1 MQFFP
6 GQRWI
11 SESQPDKGLGLIL
24 KTSEETVTVVFPAVD
39 ETLTYA
45 LTSAPLRR
53 VVFGA
58 GDTIELHDGSSL
70 IVEDTK
76 ESEGLI
82 SYIVEGREI
91 GESELSDRIGFH
103 QPDARLLGGR
113 INSSRKF
120 LLRQRTL
127 QARSAMRGREER
139 GLMGARIDLIPH
151 QLYIAN
157 EVSKRHAPRVLLA
170 DEVGLGKTI
179 EACLIMHSQLVSGRI
194 SRALVLVPEPL
205 VHQWFIE
212 LLRRFS
218 LQFAIFDEERCVAI
232 ESGGEAETVGLEEA
246 LSEELSTEE
255 VPEKQ
260 VNPFLDDQL
269 ILASIDLLAN
279 DERRASQALDA
290 GWDILIVDEAHHLD
304 WSVSEVSNEY
314 KIVEKLASTTDGLLL
329 LTGTPGQLRPE
340 GHFARLRLLDPD
352 RFSDFEKFLV
362 ESKDAAQ
369 VSAIAAKIGT
379 DVDFEDSEKTKLSE
393 WVGGDVPENSE
404 ELLRR
409 LLDLHG
415 TGRVM
420 FRNRRVNLGGFPER
434 EAILC
439 SLEAENGEN
448 DPRIDWLINL
458 LENLGEEKVLVI
470 CRTVQD
476 AEKLN
481 ELILEKVRLKTT
493 LFHEGLELIK
503 RDRSAAYFAE
513 EDGARML
520 ICSEIGSEG
529 RNFQFARNLILYDLP
544 QTPSL
549 LEQRIGRLD
558 RIGQRETVR
567 IYVPFVVG
575 TEHAALAQWY
585 HQGMDAFQK
594 PIEGGSRLLEQ
605 FGEEMEKIEPSD
617 LSAWEKIIM
626 QTKSAKKNLDE
637 ELESGRDRLL
647 EMSSFD
653 QKAAKKIVDDID
665 AIDQDPI
672 LETLMTDLF
681 DQFGIAIEELGDHC
695 YYIKPDTVFAGDAFP
710 GMREIGMS
718 ITFDRS
724 SAMSNEQ
731 MTFISWDHP
740 LVSTCIDLM
749 LDGEQGSSSFGQ
761 ILGTAAQAGLV
772 AECTFLLEPVC
783 PVSLGADRF
792 LPPTPIRVVVDHG
805 GNNIKPNFEDTKVRE
820 GNRKWLRSKIEIL
833 KRMVP
838 IMREAAE
845 KLAEKD
851 AVKNRKA
858 AGKKM
863 EKVLE
868 DTIDRLE
875 RLKRLGHPVRESEIT
890 EAQNERDALRVHLA
904 KSRLRLDSIRLS
916 AIGA

>member
-24 KTSEETVTVVFPAVD
+24 KTTDETVTVVFPAVD

-45 LTSAPLRR
+45 TGSAPLRR
-53 VVFGA
+53 VIFGA
-58 GDTIELHDGSSL
+58 DDTIELHDGSSL
-70 IVEDTK
+70 IVEETK

-127 QARSAMRGREER
+127 QARSEMRGRKER

-151 QLYIAN
+151 QLYIAD
-157 EVSKRHAPRVLLA
+157 EVSKRHGPRVLLA

-205 VHQWFIE
+205 IHQWFIE

-232 ESGGEAETVGLEEA
+232 ESGGEAENVGLEEK
-246 LSEELSTEE
+246 
-255 VPEKQ
+255 PEKD

-290 GWDILIVDEAHHLD
+290 DWDILIVDEAHHLD

-314 KIVEKLASTTDGLLL
+314 KIVEQLASTTDGLLL

-340 GHFARLRLLDPD
+340 GHFARLKLLDPN
-352 RFSDFEKFLV
+352 RFSDLEKFLI
-362 ESKDAAQ
+362 ESKDAAL

-379 DVDFEDSEKTKLSE
+379 DSEFEDSEKTKLSE
-393 WVGGDVPENSE
+393 WVGGDLPEDSE

-439 SLEAENGEN
+439 SLETGNEEN

-470 CRTVQD
+470 CRTVEAAKQ
-476 AEKLN
+476 LN
-481 ELILEKVRLKTT
+481 ESILEKVRLKTT

-529 RNFQFARNLILYDLP
+529 RNFQFASNLILYDLP
-544 QTPSL
+544 KTPSL

-558 RIGQRETVR
+558 RIGQKETVR

-605 FGEEMEKIEPSD
+605 FGEEMERTDPSD
-617 LSAWEKIIM
+617 SSAWEKIIM
-626 QTKSAKKNLDE
+626 QTKSAKKDLDE

-792 LPPTPIRVVVDHG
+792 LPPTPIRVVVDHV

-820 GNRKWLRSKIEIL
+820 GNRKWLRSKVEIL

>member
-45 LTSAPLRR
+45 LVSAPLRR
-53 VVFGA
+53 VVFSA

-70 IVEDTK
+70 IVEETK
-76 ESEGLI
+76 ETEGLI
-82 SYIVEGREI
+82 SYIVDGREI
-91 GESELSDRIGFH
+91 SESELSDRIGFH

-127 QARSAMRGREER
+127 QARSGMRGRKER

-157 EVSKRHAPRVLLA
+157 EVGTRHAPRVLLA

-232 ESGGEAETVGLEEA
+232 ETEGESETIGI
-246 LSEELSTEE
+246 EE
-255 VPEKQ
+255 VPAEEVLAEEVPKKD

-279 DERRASQALDA
+279 DERRASQAVDA
-290 GWDILIVDEAHHLD
+290 GWDMLIVDEAHHLD

-314 KIVEKLASTTDGLLL
+314 KIVEQLASTVDGLLL

-352 RFSDFEKFLV
+352 RFSDLEKFLV
-362 ESKDAAQ
+362 ESKDAVQ
-369 VSAIAAKIGT
+369 VSAIASKIGT
-379 DVDFEDSEKTKLSE
+379 GTEFEDSEKTKLSE
-393 WVGGDVPENSE
+393 WVGGDVPEDSE

-439 SLEAENGEN
+439 SLEPENEDN

-470 CRTVQD
+470 CRTVED

-481 ELILEKVRLKTT
+481 ESVLEKVRLKTT

-544 QTPSL
+544 ESPSL

-558 RIGQRETVR
+558 RIGQKETVR

-585 HQGMDAFQK
+585 HQGIDAFQK

-605 FGEEMEKIEPSD
+605 FGEEMERTDPSD
-617 LSAWEKIIM
+617 SNAWEKIIT
-626 QTKSAKKNLDE
+626 QTKSAKKDLDE

-653 QKAAKKIVDDID
+653 QKAAKKIVDSIN
-665 AIDQDPI
+665 AIDQDPE
-672 LETLMTDLF
+672 LEILMTDLF

-724 SAMSNEQ
+724 SAMNNEQ

-792 LPPTPIRVVVDHG
+792 LPPTPISVVVDHS
-805 GNNIKPNFEDTKVRE
+805 GNDIKPNFDATKVKE
-820 GNRKWLRSKIEIL
+820 GNRKWLRSKIDIL
-833 KRMVP
+833 KKMVP
-838 IMREAAE
+838 VMTEAAE
-845 KLAEKD
+845 KLAQKD
-851 AVKNRKA
+851 ATKNRKA
-858 AGKKM
+858 AAKKM
-863 EKVLE
+863 EKALE

-890 EAQNERDALRVHLA
+890 DAQKERDALRVHLA
-904 KSRLRLDSIRLS
+904 KARIRLDSIRLS

>member
-24 KTSEETVTVVFPAVD
+24 KTTDETVTVVFPAVD

-45 LTSAPLRR
+45 TGSAPLRR
-53 VVFGA
+53 VIFGA
-58 GDTIELHDGSSL
+58 DDTIELHDGSSL
-70 IVEDTK
+70 IVEETK

-127 QARSAMRGREER
+127 QARSEMRGRKER

-151 QLYIAN
+151 QLYIAD
-157 EVSKRHAPRVLLA
+157 EVSKRHGPRVLLA

-205 VHQWFIE
+205 IHQWFIE

-232 ESGGEAETVGLEEA
+232 ESGGEAENVGLEEK
-246 LSEELSTEE
+246 
-255 VPEKQ
+255 PEKD

-290 GWDILIVDEAHHLD
+290 DWDILIVDEAHHLD

-314 KIVEKLASTTDGLLL
+314 KIVEQLASTTDGLLL

-340 GHFARLRLLDPD
+340 GHFARLKLLDPN
-352 RFSDFEKFLV
+352 RFSDLEKFLI
-362 ESKDAAQ
+362 ESKDAAL

-379 DVDFEDSEKTKLSE
+379 DSEFEDSEKTKLSE
-393 WVGGDVPENSE
+393 WVGGDLPEDSE
-404 ELLRR
+404 ELLRK

-439 SLEAENGEN
+439 SLETGNEEN

-470 CRTVQD
+470 CRTVEA
-476 AEKLN
+476 AEQLN
-481 ELILEKVRLKTT
+481 ESILEKVRLKTT

-529 RNFQFARNLILYDLP
+529 RNFQFASNLILYDLP
-544 QTPSL
+544 KTPSL

-558 RIGQRETVR
+558 RIGQKETVR

-575 TEHAALAQWY
+575 TEHAVLAQWY

-605 FGEEMEKIEPSD
+605 FGEEMERTDPSD
-617 LSAWEKIIM
+617 SSAWEKITM
-626 QTKSAKKNLDE
+626 QTKSAKKDLDE

-653 QKAAKKIVDDID
+653 QNAAKKIVDDIA
-665 AIDQDPI
+665 AIDQDPT
-672 LETLMTDLF
+672 LEILMTDLF

-724 SAMSNEQ
+724 TAMSNEQ

-792 LPPTPIRVVVDHG
+792 LPPTPIPVVVDHD
-805 GNNIKPNFEDTKVRE
+805 GNDIKPNFEDTKVRE
-820 GNRKWLRSKIEIL
+820 GNRKWLRSKVEIL

-851 AVKNRKA
+851 AVKNRKVA
-858 AGKKM
+858 AKKM
-863 EKVLE
+863 EKALE

-890 EAQNERDALRVHLA
+890 AAQNERDALRVHLA
-904 KSRLRLDSIRLS
+904 QSRLRLDSIRLS
-916 AIGA
+916 AVGA

>member
-45 LTSAPLRR
+45 TGSAPLRR

-70 IVEDTK
+70 IVEEAK

-82 SYIVEGREI
+82 NYIVEGREI

-120 LLRQRTL
+120 LLRQRAL
-127 QARSAMRGREER
+127 QARSEMRGRKER

-151 QLYIAN
+151 QLYIAD
-157 EVSKRHAPRVLLA
+157 EVGRRHAPRVLLA

-179 EACLIMHSQLVSGRI
+179 EACLIMHRQLVSGRI

-232 ESGGEAETVGLEEA
+232 ESGGEEENMGLEEVPV
-246 LSEELSTEE
+246 EEA
-255 VPEKQ
+255 PAKD

-290 GWDILIVDEAHHLD
+290 GWDMLIVDEAHHLD
-304 WSVSEVSNEY
+304 WSVNEVSNAY
-314 KIVEKLASTTDGLLL
+314 KVVEQLASSTDGLLL

-340 GHFARLRLLDPD
+340 EHFARLRLLDPN
-352 RFSDFEKFLV
+352 RFSDLEKFLA
-362 ESKDAAQ
+362 ESKDAAE

-379 DVDFEDSEKTKLSE
+379 EAEFEDSEKTKLSE
-393 WVGGDVPENSE
+393 WVGGDVPEDSE
-404 ELLRR
+404 DLLRR

-439 SLEAENGEN
+439 SLETENEEN

-470 CRTVQD
+470 CRTVED
-476 AEKLN
+476 AEQLN
-481 ELILEKVRLKTT
+481 ALVLEKVRLKTT

-544 QTPSL
+544 KTPSL

-558 RIGQRETVR
+558 RIGQKEMVR
-567 IYVPFVVG
+567 IYVPFVMG

-605 FGEEMEKIEPSD
+605 FGEEMERTDPSD
-617 LSAWEKIIM
+617 SSAWEKIIM
-626 QTKSAKKNLDE
+626 QTKSAKKDLDE

-653 QKAAKKIVDDID
+653 DKSSKKIVEAID
-665 AIDQDPI
+665 AIDQDPA
-672 LETLMTDLF
+672 LEGLMTDLF

-695 YYIKPDTVFAGDAFP
+695 YYIKPDSVFAGDAFP

-749 LDGEQGSSSFGQ
+749 LNGEQGSSSFGQ
-761 ILGTAAQAGLV
+761 ILGTAAEAGLV

-792 LPPTPIRVVVDHG
+792 LPPTPIPVVIDHG
-805 GNNIKPNFEDTKVRE
+805 GNDIKPNFDSTKVRE
-820 GNRKWLRSKIEIL
+820 GNRKWLRAKIDIL

-838 IMREAAE
+838 VMTEAAE

-858 AGKKM
+858 AAKKM
-863 EKVLE
+863 EKTLE

-890 EAQNERDALRVHLA
+890 EAQNERESLRVHLA

-916 AIGA
+916 AVGA

>member
-1 MQFFP
+1 
-6 GQRWI
+6 
-11 SESQPDKGLGLIL
+11 LIL
-24 KTSEETVTVVFPAVD
+24 KTTDETVTVVFPAVD

-45 LTSAPLRR
+45 TGSAPLRR
-53 VVFGA
+53 VIFGA
-58 GDTIELHDGSSL
+58 DDTIELHDGSSL
-70 IVEDTK
+70 IVEETK

-127 QARSAMRGREER
+127 QARSEMRGRKER

-151 QLYIAN
+151 QLYIAD
-157 EVSKRHAPRVLLA
+157 EVSKRHGPRVLLA

-205 VHQWFIE
+205 IHQWFIE

-232 ESGGEAETVGLEEA
+232 ENGGEAENVGLEEK
-246 LSEELSTEE
+246 
-255 VPEKQ
+255 PEKD

-290 GWDILIVDEAHHLD
+290 DWDMLIVDEAHHLD

-314 KIVEKLASTTDGLLL
+314 KIVEQLASTTDGLLL

-340 GHFARLRLLDPD
+340 GHFARLKLLDPN
-352 RFSDFEKFLV
+352 RFSDLEKFLI
-362 ESKDAAQ
+362 ESKDAAL

-379 DVDFEDSEKTKLSE
+379 DSEFEDSEKTKLSE
-393 WVGGDVPENSE
+393 WVGGDLPEDSE

-439 SLEAENGEN
+439 SLETGNEEN

-470 CRTVQD
+470 CRTVEA
-476 AEKLN
+476 AEQLN
-481 ELILEKVRLKTT
+481 ESILEKVRLKTT

-529 RNFQFARNLILYDLP
+529 RNFQFASNLILYDLP
-544 QTPSL
+544 KTPSL

-558 RIGQRETVR
+558 RIGQKETVR

-605 FGEEMEKIEPSD
+605 FGEEMERTDPSD
-617 LSAWEKIIM
+617 SSAWEKIIM
-626 QTKSAKKNLDE
+626 QTKSAKKDLDE

-792 LPPTPIRVVVDHG
+792 LPPTPIRVVVDHV

-820 GNRKWLRSKIEIL
+820 GNRKWLRSKVEIL

>member
-1 MQFFP
+1 
-6 GQRWI
+6 
-11 SESQPDKGLGLIL
+11 
-24 KTSEETVTVVFPAVD
+24 
-39 ETLTYA
+39 
-45 LTSAPLRR
+45 
-53 VVFGA
+53 
-58 GDTIELHDGSSL
+58 
-70 IVEDTK
+70 
-76 ESEGLI
+76 
-82 SYIVEGREI
+82 
-91 GESELSDRIGFH
+91 
-103 QPDARLLGGR
+103 
-113 INSSRKF
+113 
-120 LLRQRTL
+120 
-127 QARSAMRGREER
+127 
-139 GLMGARIDLIPH
+139 
-151 QLYIAN
+151 
-157 EVSKRHAPRVLLA
+157 
-170 DEVGLGKTI
+170 
-179 EACLIMHSQLVSGRI
+179 
-194 SRALVLVPEPL
+194 
-205 VHQWFIE
+205 
-212 LLRRFS
+212 
-218 LQFAIFDEERCVAI
+218 
-232 ESGGEAETVGLEEA
+232 
-246 LSEELSTEE
+246 
-255 VPEKQ
+255 
-260 VNPFLDDQL
+260 
-269 ILASIDLLAN
+269 
-279 DERRASQALDA
+279 
-290 GWDILIVDEAHHLD
+290 
-304 WSVSEVSNEY
+304 
-314 KIVEKLASTTDGLLL
+314 
-329 LTGTPGQLRPE
+329 
-340 GHFARLRLLDPD
+340 
-352 RFSDFEKFLV
+352 
-362 ESKDAAQ
+362 
-369 VSAIAAKIGT
+369 
-379 DVDFEDSEKTKLSE
+379 
-393 WVGGDVPENSE
+393 
-404 ELLRR
+404 
-409 LLDLHG
+409 
-415 TGRVM
+415 
-420 FRNRRVNLGGFPER
+420 
-434 EAILC
+434 
-439 SLEAENGEN
+439 
-448 DPRIDWLINL
+448 
-458 LENLGEEKVLVI
+458 
-470 CRTVQD
+470 
-476 AEKLN
+476 
-481 ELILEKVRLKTT
+481 
-493 LFHEGLELIK
+493 
-503 RDRSAAYFAE
+503 
-513 EDGARML
+513 ML

-529 RNFQFARNLILYDLP
+529 RNFQFASNLILYDLP
-544 QTPSL
+544 KTPSL

-558 RIGQRETVR
+558 RIGQKETVR
-567 IYVPFVVG
+567 IYVPFVMG

-605 FGEEMEKIEPSD
+605 FGEEMERTDPSD
-617 LSAWEKIIM
+617 SSAWEKIIM
-626 QTKSAKKNLDE
+626 QTKSAKKDLDE

-792 LPPTPIRVVVDHG
+792 LPPTPIPVVVDHD
-805 GNNIKPNFEDTKVRE
+805 GNDIKPNFEDTKVRE
-820 GNRKWLRSKIEIL
+820 GNRKWLRSKVEIL